1 MIAPASSPAAPLS
14 SARILCVD
22 DEPSILSALRRVFR
36 PHGHQVFIANSGREG
51 LELLEREPV
60 DLVISDMR
68 MPEMDGARFLEQVRE
83 RWPDTK
89 RILLTGFAD
98 IESTVAAINR
108 GKIWCYIAKPW
119 NDQELVAT
127 VEQALEH
134 RRLAAENAHLN
145 ELTQRQNDELKELNA
160 SLEQKVV
167 ERTAQLADALKSV
180 ETAHGQLRQAFLAT
194 VQMFSGLV
202 ELRGGKLAGHS
213 RRVAD
218 TARRLSEQMNL
229 SEAEQQSIFLAALL
243 HDIGKIGLP
252 DKLLN
257 SPFNSLTQQER
268 KEMMTHPLKGQ
279 QLLMAVEQLA
289 EAAILV
295 RHHHELFNGKG
306 YPDQLVG
313 LAIPLGA
320 RILAL
325 ANDYDALQCGTLTL
339 HEHTQIEAQQLIQKE
354 RGLRYDPA
362 VVDTFFAM
370 LIEEAKK
377 HPQELSLRVAQL
389 KSGMV
394 LSRDLLHRDGYILL
408 PKGRTLNG
416 ETITRLAAL
425 ETAEGQT
432 LMPTIR
438 NDVAPGVLRD
448 RQPEPPPP
456 LWKEMLVPVERLRPG
471 MVLSRSLYHKEGYLL
486 LAGSGKLDEAI
497 IRQLAELEH
506 GGEPLKIFIRTVER

>member
-1 MIAPASSPAAPLS
+1 MSQADTTATSEPP
-14 SARILCVD
+14 RILCVD
-22 DEPSILSALRRVFR
+22 DEPSILSALKRVFR
-36 PHGHQVFIANSGREG
+36 PHGYQVFTANSGREG
-51 LELLEREPV
+51 LELLEREAV

-83 RWPDTK
+83 RWPESK

-108 GKIWCYIAKPW
+108 GKIWCYISKPW
-119 NDQELVAT
+119 SDQELIAT
-127 VEQALEH
+127 VDQAVEH
-134 RRLAAENAHLN
+134 RRLAAENARLN
-145 ELTQRQNDELKELNA
+145 DLTQRQNEELKELNA
-160 SLEQKVV
+160 SLEQKVA
-167 ERTAQLADALKSV
+167 ERTAQLAEALKSV
-180 ETAHGQLRQAFLAT
+180 ETAHGQLRQTFLAT

-218 TARRLSEQMNL
+218 TARRLAEQMNL

-243 HDIGKIGLP
+243 HDIGKIGLH

-257 SPFNSLTQQER
+257 TPFNSLTQQER

-289 EAAILV
+289 EAATLV

-339 HEHTQIEAQQLIQKE
+339 REHSPIEAQQLIQKE

-362 VVDTFFAM
+362 VVDAFFAM
-370 LIEEAKK
+370 LIEEARK
-377 HPQELSLRVAQL
+377 HPQELNLRVAQL
-389 KSGMV
+389 KPGMV
-394 LSRDLLHRDGYILL
+394 LSRDLLHSDGYTLL
-408 PKGRTLNG
+408 PKGRALNS
-416 ETITRLAAL
+416 ETINRLASL
-425 ETAEGQT
+425 EASEGQT
-432 LMPTIR
+432 LMLMIR
-438 NDVAPGVLRD
+438 NDAPPGVLRD

-456 LWKEMLVPVERLRPG
+456 LWKEMLLPVDRLRPG
-471 MVLSRSLYHKEGYLL
+471 MVLSRSLYHREGYLL
-486 LAGSGKLDEAI
+486 LASGGKLDEAI
-497 IRQLAELEH
+497 IMQLGELERD
-506 GGEPLKIFIRTVER
+506 GEPLKIFIRAAER